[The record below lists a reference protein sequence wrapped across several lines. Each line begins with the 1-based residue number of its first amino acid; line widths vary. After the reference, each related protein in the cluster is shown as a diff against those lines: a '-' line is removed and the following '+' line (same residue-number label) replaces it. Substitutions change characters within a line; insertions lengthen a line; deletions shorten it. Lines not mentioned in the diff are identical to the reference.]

1 MGSNL
6 VLFLLMQF
14 DLSFPVIPCSI
25 LGLDAIDISGE
36 QHLDIVCAARINTSP
51 LDPFFFS
58 LHVILPFYHVT
69 WLVCHHIHYCS
80 LIFLMFG
87 FVILFQKH
95 NIIKK
100 RIDHHGKVIEARPD
114 GIGAPKVSRLY
125 LDGFC

>member
-51 LDPFFFS
+51 LDPFFF
-58 LHVILPFYHVT
+58 LFMLFYHSIT
-69 WLVCHHIHYCS
+69 
-80 LIFLMFG
+80 
-87 FVILFQKH
+87 
-95 NIIKK
+95 
-100 RIDHHGKVIEARPD
+100 
-114 GIGAPKVSRLY
+114 
-125 LDGFC
+125 

>member
-1 MGSNL
+1 
-6 VLFLLMQF
+6 
-14 DLSFPVIPCSI
+14 
-25 LGLDAIDISGE
+25 
-36 QHLDIVCAARINTSP
+36 
-51 LDPFFFS
+51 
-58 LHVILPFYHVT
+58 
-69 WLVCHHIHYCS
+69 
-80 LIFLMFG
+80 MFG